1 MEMDAW
7 SSLRLLETEPAAR
20 AFLYKHYHS
29 KGIVQAERLAFQQS
43 TRFLYTW
50 KQARLFY
57 ESAAKTPLSI
67 KPLLLFYGC
76 IHLLKGWLIVIDPD
90 YPQNSKVLQHGVTT
104 RKVKKNGY
112 QFLRDEVRPQK
123 EGLFSHLA
131 HLLSVSPLQDRY
143 RIQELMSYLADMHGP
158 LQAAIGH
165 ISPWVPVDWKSETDA
180 KTNAIFCRLHFPAA
194 SKGPLAY
201 SPDTFQQYVKR
212 FDYDQDMLASVQ
224 WSSDGSKTM
233 VVPFSSFSSLD
244 EHPLFCLRERSL
256 FFWNGDNDSLPLPE
270 WANHYL
276 LLYVLSMLSRY
287 DTEWWGELTLSHS
300 YAEQFLIDFF
310 LEHHANVFP
319 TVIMRH
325 MQKNNTPAV
334 K

>member
-1 MEMDAW
+1 MDAW
-7 SSLRLLETEPAAR
+7 SFLRLLETEPAAR
-20 AFLYKHYHS
+20 AFLYKHYHN
-29 KGIVQAERLAFQQS
+29 KGIEHAERLAFQQS

-57 ESAAKTPLSI
+57 ESAQKVPLSI

-76 IHLLKGWLIVIDPD
+76 VHVLKGWLVVIDPD
-90 YPQNSKVLQHGVTT
+90 YPQNSRVLQHGVTT
-104 RKVKKNGY
+104 RKVKRNSY
-112 QFLRDEVRPQK
+112 QFLKDEVRPQK

-143 RIQELMSYLADMHGP
+143 GIQELMTYLVAMREP
-158 LQAAIGH
+158 LLAVTGNA
-165 ISPWVPVDWKSETDA
+165 SPWTPVAWTTQTDTETN
-180 KTNAIFCRLHFPAA
+180 TVLHCLHFPSRSGGA
-194 SKGPLAY
+194 LAY
-201 SPDTFQQYVKR
+201 SPETFQQYVKR
-212 FDYDQDMLASVQ
+212 FTHSPDILDSVH
-224 WSSDGSKTM
+224 WSNDENKTM
-233 VVPFSSFSSLD
+233 VVPSSSFSLLG
-244 EHPLFCLRERSL
+244 EHPLFCFQEQSL
-256 FFWNGDNDSLPLPE
+256 FFWNSDNDTLPLPE

-300 YAEQFLIDFF
+300 YAEQYLIDFF

-319 TVIMRH
+319 TVIMRQ
-325 MQKNNTPAV
+325 MQKNNTFAL